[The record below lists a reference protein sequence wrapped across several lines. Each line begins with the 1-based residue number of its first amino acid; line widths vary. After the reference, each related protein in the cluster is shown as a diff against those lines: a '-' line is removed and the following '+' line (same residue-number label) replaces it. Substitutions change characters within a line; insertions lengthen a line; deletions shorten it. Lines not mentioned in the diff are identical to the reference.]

1 MTNLTT
7 KKLVICTTLIFLMI
21 AFFTGLGIHE
31 YLKPNDSE
39 RITATVCSN
48 VMLCDA
54 GVTAVEE
61 PGEDVTPGE
70 DDGAVEEPSTD
81 GETEGDE
88 TVNAPK
94 QDEGFISMIGD
105 TTIEIFKLKNVS
117 AFNAGIATIAIAG
130 AVVFVALIIILR
142 IA

>member
-7 KKLVICTTLIFLMI
+7 KKLVICTALIFLML

-31 YLKPNDSE
+31 YLKLNDSE

-48 VMLCDA
+48 VMQYSEAD
-54 GVTAVEE
+54 GAVEE
-61 PGEDVTPGE
+61 PGEDVTLGE
-70 DDGAVEEPSTD
+70 DGGAVEEPSTD

-88 TVNAPK
+88 TVDAPK

-117 AFNAGIATIAIAG
+117 AFNAGITTIALAG
-130 AVVFVALIIILR
+130 AVVFIALIIILR

>member
-1 MTNLTT
+1 MTKLTI
-7 KKLVICTTLIFLMI
+7 KKSIIFTALMCVMLAI
-21 AFFTGLGIHE
+21 FTSMGINE
-31 YLKPNDSE
+31 YSTVNANN
-39 RITATVCSN
+39 RATATVCSN

-54 GVTAVEE
+54 EVPAVEE

-88 TVNAPK
+88 TVDAPK

-117 AFNAGIATIAIAG
+117 AFNAGITTIALAG
-130 AVVFVALIIILR
+130 AVVFIALIIILR

>member
-48 VMLCDA
+48 VMQYSED
-54 GVTAVEE
+54 GAVEE

-105 TTIEIFKLKNVS
+105 TTIEIFNLKNVS